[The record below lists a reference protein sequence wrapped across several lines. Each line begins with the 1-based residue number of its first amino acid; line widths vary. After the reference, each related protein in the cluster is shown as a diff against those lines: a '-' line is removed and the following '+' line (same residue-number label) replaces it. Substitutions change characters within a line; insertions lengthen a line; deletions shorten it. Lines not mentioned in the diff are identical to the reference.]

1 MNLKTTFILTLLL
14 LTGLAVF
21 SGCTATTGPTPQ
33 TTVMTPEPVT
43 PLTPATLI
51 TALPVDEV
59 ARIQVDHFGLDPS
72 NGDVYEFTG
81 KVQVNDGVYHSVQV
95 ILRYPDGQE
104 YTYNAGGMGGSNVT
118 LKPFFIYPDNRYM
131 GTNPDKI
138 IALDGKRYHTI
149 YRYEDGVLV
158 WIATSDTVVTP

>member
-33 TTVMTPEPVT
+33 TTVI
-43 PLTPATLI
+43 TPATLI

-59 ARIQVDHFGLDPS
+59 ARIQGDHFGLDPS